1 MQFQVEQTIFVPRLK
16 FETLGSNS
24 LNLVNKFGFVPR
36 VSLEKMLSITFCA
49 CEKPLIAYKFKSNV
63 YIANFVEVNPDGARE
78 RWKNYD
84 GWDVRLEVPFHK
96 FLISV
101 YHIISSG
108 R

>member
-63 YIANFVEVNPDGARE
+63 YTANFVEVNPDGKRE
-78 RWKNYD
+78 R
-84 GWDVRLEVPFHK
+84 
-96 FLISV
+96 
-101 YHIISSG
+101 
-108 R
+108 

>member
-1 MQFQVEQTIFVPRLK
+1 MQFQEEQTIFVPRLK

-24 LNLVNKFGFVPR
+24 LNVVNKFGFVPR

-78 RWKNYD
+78 R
-84 GWDVRLEVPFHK
+84 
-96 FLISV
+96 
-101 YHIISSG
+101 
-108 R
+108 